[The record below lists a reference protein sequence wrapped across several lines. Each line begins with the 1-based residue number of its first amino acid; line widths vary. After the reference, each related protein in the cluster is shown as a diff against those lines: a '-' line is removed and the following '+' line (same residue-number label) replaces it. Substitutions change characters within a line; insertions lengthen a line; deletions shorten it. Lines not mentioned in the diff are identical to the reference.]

1 MNPYLIPLIEL
12 FLRRRD
18 QRRQEK
24 AKAKESKMDIDRIER
39 QLIRDEGMRLKPYKD
54 SVGKLTIGVGR
65 NIDDNGIRES
75 EAMNMLRNDVNE
87 CIQDCFKL
95 GFFKKLNEPRQAVI
109 VNMRFN
115 LGLTRLL
122 SFKKMLAALDRQDF
136 PEAAKEMGDS
146 LWSKQVGVR
155 ALRLQEQ
162 LLKGEWVN

>member
-24 AKAKESKMDIDRIER
+24 AKAKESKMDIDRIEQ
-39 QLIRDEGMRLKPYKD
+39 QLIRDEGMRLTVYNDHLGNP
-54 SVGKLTIGVGR
+54 TIGVGR
-65 NIDDNGIRES
+65 LLSNGIRES

-122 SFKKMLAALDRQDF
+122 TFKKMLAALDRQDF
-136 PEAAKEMGDS
+136 SEAAKEMGDS

-155 ALRLQEQ
+155 AIRLQEQ